1 MKAFKIVLL
10 NELDSFFGRH
20 CILDWNISKGNQ
32 APTQTFERPNQKIPK
47 SYFFLPRSRIGASSS
62 LESSIKRFLGR
73 FESKQMI
80 SNDFFIV

>member
-1 MKAFKIVLL
+1 MPASL
-10 NELDSFFGRH
+10 NSGERKSASV
-20 CILDWNISKGNQ
+20 DWNIWKGNQ
-32 APTQTFERPNQKIPK
+32 APTQKFEIPNQKIPK
-47 SYFFLPRSRIGASSS
+47 SFFLPWSRIGAPSS